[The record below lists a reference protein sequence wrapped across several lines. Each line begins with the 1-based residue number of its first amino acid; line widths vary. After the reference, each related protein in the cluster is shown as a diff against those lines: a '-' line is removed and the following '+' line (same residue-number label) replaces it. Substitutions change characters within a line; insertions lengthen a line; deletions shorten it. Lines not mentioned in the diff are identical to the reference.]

1 MKGTSSVSRFMVGLG
16 YMVKIAQGS
25 LGVLEGHSGVLQGKR
40 EGNRD
45 VLKLL
50 LGVPEWHF

>member
-1 MKGTSSVSRFMVGLG
+1 MVGLG
-16 YMVKIAQGS
+16 YMVKIAPSS
-25 LGVLEGHSGVLQGKR
+25 LGVLEGHSGILRGKR

-45 VLKLL
+45 GLKLL